1 MKKIL
6 SFILVFTAVFTLLGC
21 NLDQTSNEKAFKEY
35 LQANKALTV
44 EELDALVTD
53 SEVADMPVDLFTN
66 LKLENI
72 FIDGN
77 YKVENQLE
85 ETDIYL
91 WQNESKIYLASKP
104 QNYEAEAVAYYFDL
118 SALEVLYDEARK
130 ESQSEDMKP
139 SEMID
144 LYLDEVI
151 ASTAMPLD
159 IDLETILG
167 VVSLNF
173 DDFTSKDTGEYV
185 LKNEVLFEKIAILSG
200 MPDGGTE
207 LEKQFEEMGI
217 DFSFTLYFDGKNLT
231 GYVLNIFSEIENQSI
246 NFKINLLYEDV
257 TLIGYSIVID
267 LAEEG
272 KLEVSVKFI
281 DETLTLD
288 AKITSNNVTLPSSLS
303 ISISKNKFFISM
315 KENDIEE
322 LKCDLELINN
332 KLGDITSFGIK
343 GSIKVVDSTD
353 GIIYSALD
361 INITSGDAVIIPDY
375 IKELESIALNG
386 IDELSQ
392 NYN

>member
-104 QNYEAEAVAYYFDL
+104 QNYEAEAYYFDL

-173 DDFTSKDTGEYV
+173 DDFGLGFIRIGLP
-185 LKNEVLFEKIAILSG
+185 LKSN
-200 MPDGGTE
+200 
-207 LEKQFEEMGI
+207 
-217 DFSFTLYFDGKNLT
+217 DFLR
-231 GYVLNIFSEIENQSI
+231 
-246 NFKINLLYEDV
+246 
-257 TLIGYSIVID
+257 
-267 LAEEG
+267 
-272 KLEVSVKFI
+272 
-281 DETLTLD
+281 
-288 AKITSNNVTLPSSLS
+288 
-303 ISISKNKFFISM
+303 
-315 KENDIEE
+315 
-322 LKCDLELINN
+322 
-332 KLGDITSFGIK
+332 
-343 GSIKVVDSTD
+343 
-353 GIIYSALD
+353 
-361 INITSGDAVIIPDY
+361 
-375 IKELESIALNG
+375 
-386 IDELSQ
+386 
-392 NYN
+392 

>member
-257 TLIGYSIVID
+257 TLSGYSIVID

-272 KLEVSVKFI
+272 KLELSVKFI

>member
-1 MKKIL
+1 MKKNL

-44 EELDALVTD
+44 EELDTLVTD

-104 QNYEAEAVAYYFDL
+104 QNYEAEAYYFDL

-130 ESQSEDMKP
+130 ESQNEELKP

-144 LYLDEVI
+144 LCLNEVI

-167 VVSLNF
+167 VASF
-173 DDFTSKDTGEYV
+173 DFNDFTLNSKGEYV

-200 MPDGGTE
+200 MPGQGSE
-207 LEKQFEEMGI
+207 LENQLKESGFNFQFN
-217 DFSFTLYFDGKNLT
+217 LLFDGKHIT
-231 GYVLNIFSEIENQSI
+231 KYELNITNENDSTALATCFI
-246 NFKINLLYEDV
+246 LNFEYEDDK
-257 TLIGYSIVID
+257 LIGYSVLID
-267 LAEEG
+267 IEENG
-272 KLEVSVKFI
+272 KIELSVELLDEQLSFEV
-281 DETLTLD
+281 
-288 AKITSNNVTLPSSLS
+288 KISGTNMPLPSS
-303 ISISKNKFFISM
+303 INVMFSKNKISILV
-315 KENDIEE
+315 KDKNLE
-322 LKCDLELINN
+322 LLKFDLELISN
-332 KLGDITSFGIK
+332 KLGDITSFGLK
-343 GSIKVVDSTD
+343 GSIKVVDATD
-353 GIIYSALD
+353 GIIYSTLD
-361 INITSGDAVIIPDY
+361 ANITSGDAVIIPDH
-375 IKELESIALNG
+375 IKELESTALNG
-386 IDELSQ
+386 LDELG
-392 NYN
+392 NIA

>member
-21 NLDQTSNEKAFKEY
+21 NLGQTSNEKAFKEY

-386 IDELSQ
+386 IDELSKK
-392 NYN
+392 YN

>member
-104 QNYEAEAVAYYFDL
+104 QNYEAEAYYFDL

-272 KLEVSVKFI
+272 KLELSVKFI

>member
-272 KLEVSVKFI
+272 KLELSVKFI

-343 GSIKVVDSTD
+343 GSIKVVNSTD

>member
-77 YKVENQLE
+77 YKVKNQLE

-272 KLEVSVKFI
+272 KLELSVKFI

>member
-272 KLEVSVKFI
+272 KLELSVKFI

>member
-21 NLDQTSNEKAFKEY
+21 NLDQISNEKAFKEY

-72 FIDGN
+72 YIDGN

-272 KLEVSVKFI
+272 KLELSVKFI

>member
-272 KLEVSVKFI
+272 KLELSVKFI

-361 INITSGDAVIIPDY
+361 INIISGDAVIIPDY

-386 IDELSQ
+386 IDELSKK
-392 NYN
+392 YN